1 MCRSDSEGWEKH
13 MTIKEIAQLAGVSS
27 AAVSRYLNGGYVSEE
42 KKEQIKKVIDETG
55 YQPSAQARILRTKK
69 ACLVGVVVPKINSE
83 SISRVT
89 AGIEQVLSARGYQML
104 LASTDNDPGKEV
116 TYLKLFENYPVDGI
130 ILIGTVI
137 TAEHRKFLK
146 NSKVPVVVVGQYT
159 KYANCIYHDDYGAG
173 KAMGKAVA
181 EALKNGGTGQA
192 RGYGKDSAREKE
204 AGFLGKVAY
213 IGVTKEDKAVGVARE
228 DGFRAGLK
236 SLGVELEE
244 TCTRKAEFTME
255 SGYRAA
261 LDLLEK
267 NRDISILSCATDTI
281 AAGAIEALLTYSRK
295 QVPEKAKNSGGRMQY
310 ILDNSKI
317 RVTGFGDNQFLKAV
331 TGGIPTVH
339 FGYKTSGIRGAELL
353 LDVIERG
360 EKIPVEMKLGF
371 RMVKEQEEEQRK
383 R

>member
-1 MCRSDSEGWEKH
+1 

-27 AAVSRYLNGGYVSEE
+27 AAVSRYLNGGYVSDE
-42 KKEQIKKVIDETG
+42 KKEQIRKVIEETG

-89 AGIEQVLSARGYQML
+89 AGIEQVLSRRGYQML
-104 LASTDNDPGKEV
+104 LASTDNDPDKEI

-137 TAEHRKFLK
+137 SAEHRKFLK
-146 NSKVPVVVVGQYT
+146 NSKVPVVVIGQYT

-173 KAMGKAVA
+173 KAMGRLAAAELKKAWK
-181 EALKNGGTGQA
+181 ETGESC
-192 RGYGKDSAREKE
+192 GKI
-204 AGFLGKVAY
+204 AY
-213 IGVTKEDKAVGVARE
+213 IGVTKEDKAVGVSRE
-228 DGFRAGLK
+228 DGFRSGLK
-236 SLGVELEE
+236 SEGILLEPDYVR
-244 TCTRKAEFTME
+244 TAEFTMD
-255 SGYRAA
+255 SGYHAA
-261 LDLLEK
+261 LELLEQK
-267 NRDISILSCATDTI
+267 QDIRIISCATDTI
-281 AAGAIEALLTYSRK
+281 AAGAIEAILVYSR
-295 QVPEKAKNSGGRMQY
+295 QNVPRSAADSGTRMQY
-310 ILDNSKI
+310 VLNHSGI

-360 EKIPVEMKLGF
+360 EKIPIEMKLGF
-371 RMVKEQEEEQRK
+371 RLADRDN
-383 R
+383 

>member
-1 MCRSDSEGWEKH
+1 MEKH

-27 AAVSRYLNGGYVSEE
+27 AAVSRYLNGGYVSDE
-42 KKEQIKKVIDETG
+42 KKEQIRRVIEETG

-104 LASTDNDPGKEV
+104 LASTDNDPGKEL
-116 TYLKLFENYPVDGI
+116 TYLNLFENYPVDGI

-181 EALKNGGTGQA
+181 ASLKNRREEQEEAGTVPGES
-192 RGYGKDSAREKE
+192 GKDA
-204 AGFLGKVAY
+204 ALCGKVAY

-228 DGFRAGLK
+228 DGFRAGLRYA
-236 SLGVELEE
+236 GIELEE

-255 SGYRAA
+255 SGYKAA
-261 LDLLEK
+261 LDLLEEHS
-267 NRDISILSCATDTI
+267 DIRILSCATDTI
-281 AAGAIEALLTYSRK
+281 AAGAIEALLTYSRRK
-295 QVPEKAKNSGGRMQY
+295 VPEKAKNSGGRMQY
-310 ILDNSKI
+310 ILDNSGI

-371 RMVKEQEEEQRK
+371 RMVNEEDSTQDSD
-383 R
+383 

>member
-1 MCRSDSEGWEKH
+1 
-13 MTIKEIAQLAGVSS
+13 MTIKEIARLAGVSS
-27 AAVSRYLNGGYVSEE
+27 AAVSRYLNGGYVSGE
-42 KKEQIKKVIDETG
+42 KKEQIRKVIEETG

-89 AGIEQVLSARGYQML
+89 AGI
-104 LASTDNDPGKEV
+104 DNDPRKEI
-116 TYLKLFENYPVDGI
+116 TYLKLFESYPVDGI

-146 NSKVPVVVVGQYT
+146 GSKVPAVVVGQYT

-173 KAMGKAVA
+173 KAMGKAA
-181 EALKNGGTGQA
+181 ASFL
-192 RGYGKDSAREKE
+192 E
-204 AGFLGKVAY
+204 AGKKVAY
-213 IGVTKEDKAVGVARE
+213 IGVTKEDKAVGAARE
-228 DGFRAGLK
+228 DGFRAGLR
-236 SLGVELEE
+236 SAGIELEE
-244 TCTRKAEFTME
+244 DCTRKAEFTMD
-255 SGYRAA
+255 SGYEAA
-261 LDLLEK
+261 LDLLRG
-267 NRDISILSCATDTI
+267 NNGIGVLSCATDTI
-281 AAGAIEALLTYSRK
+281 AAGAIEALLTYGRK
-295 QVPEKAKNSGGRMQY
+295 KVPQEAEYSGGRMEY
-310 ILDNSKI
+310 ILGSSKI

-371 RMVKEQEEEQRK
+371 RMVNGQEG
-383 R
+383 

>member
-1 MCRSDSEGWEKH
+1 MTGRKGIFI

-42 KKEQIKKVIDETG
+42 KKEQIRKVIEKTV

-89 AGIEQVLSARGYQML
+89 AGIEQVLSKRGYQML
-104 LASTDNDPGKEV
+104 LASTDNDPEKES
-116 TYLKLFENYPVDGI
+116 TYLKLFENYPVAGI

-137 TAEHRKFLK
+137 SAEHRKFLK

-173 KAMGKAVA
+173 KAMGRLVASGLKKEQTAAGVAVQTVQDAKTPEEGGYRTKA
-181 EALKNGGTGQA
+181 
-192 RGYGKDSAREKE
+192 
-204 AGFLGKVAY
+204 AY
-213 IGVTKEDKAVGVARE
+213 IGVTKEDKAVGVSRE
-228 DGFRAGLK
+228 DGFRSGLK
-236 SLGVELEE
+236 SEGILLEPDYVK
-244 TCTRKAEFTME
+244 TAEFTMD
-255 SGYRAA
+255 SGYHAA
-261 LDLLEK
+261 LELLEEK
-267 NRDISILSCATDTI
+267 KDIRIISCATDTI
-281 AAGAIEALLTYSRK
+281 AAGAIEAILAYSR
-295 QVPEKAKNSGGRMQY
+295 QNVPRSAADSGTRMQY
-310 ILDNSKI
+310 ILNYSGI

-360 EKIPVEMKLGF
+360 EKIPIEMKLGF
-371 RMVKEQEEEQRK
+371 RLEEPQTAEEK
-383 R
+383 

>member
-1 MCRSDSEGWEKH
+1 MCRGDSEGWGKN
-13 MTIKEIAQLAGVSS
+13 MTIKEIAKLAGVSS

-89 AGIEQVLSARGYQML
+89 AGIQQVLSSRGYQML

-173 KAMGKAVA
+173 RAMGKAVA
-181 EALKNGGTGQA
+181 AALKQEVGNSGKEN
-192 RGYGKDSAREKE
+192 RGN
-204 AGFLGKVAY
+204 VAY
-213 IGVTKEDKAVGVARE
+213 IGVTEEDKAVGVARE

-236 SLGVELEE
+236 ASGVELEE
-244 TCTRKAEFTME
+244 SCIRKAEFTMD

-261 LDLLEK
+261 MNLLEQK
-267 NRDISILSCATDTI
+267 PDIRILSCATDTI

-295 QVPEKAKNSGGRMQY
+295 PVPEKAQNAGGRMEY
-310 ILDNSKI
+310 ILNSSGI

-360 EKIPVEMKLGF
+360 ERIPVEIKLGF
-371 RMVKEQEEEQRK
+371 RVLNGQIF
-383 R
+383 

>member
-1 MCRSDSEGWEKH
+1 MEKH

-27 AAVSRYLNGGYVSEE
+27 AAVSRYLNGGYVSDE
-42 KKEQIKKVIDETG
+42 KKEQIRRVIEETG

-104 LASTDNDPGKEV
+104 LASTDNDPGKEL
-116 TYLKLFENYPVDGI
+116 TYLNLFENYPVDGI

-181 EALKNGGTGQA
+181 ASLKNRREEQEEAGTVPGES
-192 RGYGKDSAREKE
+192 GKDA
-204 AGFLGKVAY
+204 ALCGKVAY

-228 DGFRAGLK
+228 DGFRAGLRYA
-236 SLGVELEE
+236 GIELEE

-255 SGYRAA
+255 SGYKAA
-261 LDLLEK
+261 LDLLEEHS
-267 NRDISILSCATDTI
+267 DIRILSCATDTI
-281 AAGAIEALLTYSRK
+281 AAGAIEALLTYSRRK
-295 QVPEKAKNSGGRMQY
+295 VPEKAKNSGGRMQY
-310 ILDNSKI
+310 ILDNSGI

-371 RMVKEQEEEQRK
+371 RMVNEEDSTQDSE
-383 R
+383 